1 MLEHLR
7 VGPLKRTKVPN
18 DSDDSNTKEKPQ
30 EQQQQQDQQPSTTND
45 LLNDSS
51 NSSAIA
57 KGNGAVLNS
66 VDEFDNSSRIS
77 VVINDTRKR
86 SLKEIPNGLVNVID
100 ADKKYD
106 PRKRYSISNGDLRGN
121 NKSRELSPT
130 PRMIQQQR
138 KLSADMRARGSNSQ
152 LNDDY
157 LMRRPVRL
165 KSMCTN
171 FEVYDSLHTKAM
183 DVSILV
189 KYLTCFS
196 RCNKY
201 YIM

>member
-7 VGPLKRTKVPN
+7 MGPLKRAVSREPN
-18 DSDDSNTKEKPQ
+18 DSDDGKEKPPP
-30 EQQQQQDQQPSTTND
+30 QQNQQPSTTTE
-45 LLNDSS
+45 LLNSSSASS
-51 NSSAIA
+51 NPTAII

-66 VDEFDNSSRIS
+66 VDEVDNSRIS

-100 ADKKYD
+100 VDKKYD
-106 PRKRYSISNGDLRGN
+106 PRKRYSISNGDLRGSP
-121 NKSRELSPT
+121 KSRELSPT

-157 LMRRPVRL
+157 LQRRPVRL
-165 KSMCTN
+165 KSICNPN

-183 DVSILV
+183 DVSTYSNV
-189 KYLTCFS
+189 S
-196 RCNKY
+196 M
-201 YIM
+201 YI